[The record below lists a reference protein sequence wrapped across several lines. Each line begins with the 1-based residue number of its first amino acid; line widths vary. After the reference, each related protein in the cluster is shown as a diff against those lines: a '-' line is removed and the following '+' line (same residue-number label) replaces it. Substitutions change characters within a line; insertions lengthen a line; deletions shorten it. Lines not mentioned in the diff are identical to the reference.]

1 MAFEAFLNDTKGRPL
16 RGRLWGYF
24 ASIAL
29 HAPGVVFFAVSLL
42 SHEVLLRSGHEAP
55 EHRVPVVMVR
65 IPRWLAEASRGHG
78 LASGGLGRG
87 GEAKVAAGGGGKPD
101 GGGERARRALVQ
113 PTQAAPA
120 ALAERPVDDAVPL
133 EGRIDIDDADEA
145 ATGPVDGFASR
156 LAAFG
161 DGSGDD
167 GIGAGGL
174 GGDRVG
180 GTGEGPASLG
190 GSGNRSGGGDDSPK
204 KAPAA
209 APIVA
214 VQPQAGAGD
223 GLSVATGGGGQGD
236 TVAVTAEPDVEPGA
250 KPAGPLPV
258 RAAYVS
264 STTAAYLRTY
274 QEFPKIERL
283 WQAGRESYRMFFE
296 ICVTS
301 AGVVDAVVVR
311 QSATPDID
319 QVMSRAIKSWLYEPR
334 LVGGVARPFCHP
346 MRIEYFLQSR
356 FGS

>member
-1 MAFEAFLNDTKGRPL
+1 
-16 RGRLWGYF
+16 
-24 ASIAL
+24 
-29 HAPGVVFFAVSLL
+29 VVSLL
-42 SHEVLLRSGHEAP
+42 GHEVLLQSVHEAP
-55 EHRVPVVMVR
+55 ETRVPVSMVR

-78 LASGGLGRG
+78 LAPGGLGQG

-101 GGGERARRALVQ
+101 GGGGRARRALVQ
-113 PTQAAPA
+113 PTQAVPA
-120 ALAERPVDDAVPL
+120 LIAERPVDDAVPL
-133 EGRIDIDDADEA
+133 EGPIDIDDADES

-161 DGSGDD
+161 DGSGDNA
-167 GIGAGGL
+167 IGAGGL
-174 GGDRVG
+174 GGDGVG

-190 GSGNRSGGGDDSPK
+190 ASAKGSRGGDVRPK
-204 KAPAA
+204 KAPVAA
-209 APIVA
+209 TFAA

-223 GLSVATGGGGQGD
+223 GLGLATGGGGQG
-236 TVAVTAEPDVEPGA
+236 ALAAGTAEPDGEPGA

-283 WQAGRESYRMFFE
+283 WQAGRQSYPMFFE

-319 QVMSRAIKSWLYEPR
+319 QVMSRAIKSWRYEPR
-334 LVGGVARPFCHP
+334 MVGGVARPFCHP
-346 MRIEYFLQSR
+346 MRIEYFLHAR